1 MRRALCLSIGLAF
14 GACALPSAD
23 EFARGTQDAGSSSSS
38 SSSGAP
44 SETGPIG
51 SSDSGDDATLD
62 SGSDGGAANF
72 MKNPDF
78 EDGTCGTA
86 GFYQG
91 AGGISSTAHGGMYGC
106 QACRQDE
113 STTFYTYNPYFVA
126 LNPSVG
132 QTYYAR
138 AWVKLGQDSFED
150 QQVSLF
156 VRSANNDPAFEERE
170 IIQSPSVALGDT
182 WQLLEMKLTLTK
194 TAQEIDFFVGAT
206 TPATAGQRCFV
217 VDDVGLFL
225 E

>member
-1 MRRALCLSIGLAF
+1 
-14 GACALPSAD
+14 
-23 EFARGTQDAGSSSSS
+23 
-38 SSSGAP
+38 
-44 SETGPIG
+44 
-51 SSDSGDDATLD
+51 
-62 SGSDGGAANF
+62 
-72 MKNPDF
+72 
-78 EDGTCGTA
+78 
-86 GFYQG
+86 
-91 AGGISSTAHGGMYGC
+91 MYGC

-113 STTFYTYNPYFVA
+113 GTTFYTYNPYFVA

-138 AWVKLGQDSFED
+138 AWVKRGQDSFKD

-156 VRSANNDPAFEERE
+156 VRAANNDPAFEERQ
-170 IIQSPSVALGDT
+170 IVQSPAVTLGDD

-206 TPATAGQRCFV
+206 TLATAGQRCFI